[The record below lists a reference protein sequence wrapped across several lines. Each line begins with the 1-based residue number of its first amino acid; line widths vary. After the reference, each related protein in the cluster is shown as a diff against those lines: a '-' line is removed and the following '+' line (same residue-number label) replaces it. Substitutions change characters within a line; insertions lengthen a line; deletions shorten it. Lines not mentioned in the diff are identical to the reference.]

1 MDILTWLQ
9 TNLHINGVIVLIVIA
24 AGYFQNSYTKDLHLS
39 KDDKTNS
46 ALKTLLISGLVV
58 SIMLVFQQA
67 KRDEIWDAFLS
78 YFLATSFYELLVRPI
93 TKFIQSKIGDG
104 N

>member
-1 MDILTWLQ
+1 MDILNWLQ

-58 SIMLVFQQA
+58 TIMLLFQNPGREQ
-67 KRDEIWDAFLS
+67 IWEACLS
-78 YFLATSFYELLVRPI
+78 YFLATSFYEILVRPI
-93 TKFIQSKIGDG
+93 TKAIQKKIGSDD
-104 N
+104 